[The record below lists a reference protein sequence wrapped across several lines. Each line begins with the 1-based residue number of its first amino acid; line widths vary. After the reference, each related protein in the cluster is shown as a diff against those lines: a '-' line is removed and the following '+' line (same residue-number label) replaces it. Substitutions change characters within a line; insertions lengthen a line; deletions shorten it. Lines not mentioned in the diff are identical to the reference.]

1 VVVPAG
7 GRADVPPRVAI
18 SYTTTTSSIWSSRLD
33 GGGGGRG
40 VFLARRFTPIISATD
55 RPTQL
60 TALALI
66 GRAHRAGH
74 PAIIEL
80 LQLSIGG
87 RLGE

>member
-1 VVVPAG
+1 MAAAAAAVEFS
-7 GRADVPPRVAI
+7 
-18 SYTTTTSSIWSSRLD
+18 SYDDLRRSSVR
-33 GGGGGRG
+33 
-40 VFLARRFTPIISATD
+40 PTD